1 MKNIQRTL
9 QKTENFIMV
18 ISFSIMV
25 LACFIQVVNRNIFKI
40 PVSGFEEAAKY
51 SMIYMVL
58 LGTELGLRDGTQI
71 AVTGAVDKLKG
82 KTRKIVVIIS
92 KLLVIGFSSAIFYQ
106 SILLVQQQIRSG
118 QKSPGLQIPMTIPY
132 FALVLSFGII
142 TIVQLINL
150 ILICKSSNSNKEEVK
165 E

>member
-1 MKNIQRTL
+1 MESLRKQL
-9 QKTENFIMV
+9 QKIENFIMV
-18 ISFSIMV
+18 ITFSIMV
-25 LACFIQVVNRNIFKI
+25 LSCFIQVVNRNVFKV

-71 AVTGAVDKLKG
+71 AVTAVLDKLKG
-82 KTRKIVVIIS
+82 TTRKIMMIIS
-92 KLLVIGFSSAIFYQ
+92 KLMVIIFSSAIFYQ
-106 SILLVQQQIRSG
+106 AVLLVQQQIRSG
-118 QKSPGLQIPMTIPY
+118 QKSPGLQIPMSIPY

-142 TIVQLINL
+142 TIVQIVALFIMIKN
-150 ILICKSSNSNKEEVK
+150 IKEKEEVA